1 MFSFFGRL
9 SRNLYLCWTE
19 IENGKN
25 RHLGNNLCETFVLEV
40 SLLCL
45 RRSARIVFHILLA
58 CSCIYGEGSAIRNFV
73 YAWDIAEAFDV
84 ILQKGEPG
92 EIYNIG
98 TDFEISVLDLAKYL
112 IKKVLFQETPHY
124 NIYFCA
130 PRYNT

>member
-1 MFSFFGRL
+1 M
-9 SRNLYLCWTE
+9 E
-19 IENGKN
+19 
-25 RHLGNNLCETFVLEV
+25 HLNSVDFVFAAAHEL
-40 SLLCL
+40 
-45 RRSARIVFHILLA
+45 VFHILLV

-98 TDFEISVLDLAKYL
+98 TDHEISVLDLAKYL
-112 IKKVLFQETPHY
+112 IKKVLFQKIVHY

-130 PRYNT
+130 AR

>member
-1 MFSFFGRL
+1 MEH
-9 SRNLYLCWTE
+9 LYSVY
-19 IENGKN
+19 
-25 RHLGNNLCETFVLEV
+25 F
-40 SLLCL
+40 CL
-45 RRSARIVFHILLA
+45 RRSARIVFHILLV

-130 PRYNT
+130 LR

>member
-1 MFSFFGRL
+1 MVR
-9 SRNLYLCWTE
+9 TE
-19 IENGKN
+19 IEKIMF
-25 RHLGNNLCETFVLEV
+25 CLEHRFSKPK
-40 SLLCL
+40 SLRSST
-45 RRSARIVFHILLA
+45 RRINSCSRLDSI

-112 IKKVLFQETPHY
+112 IKKV
-124 NIYFCA
+124 
-130 PRYNT
+130 